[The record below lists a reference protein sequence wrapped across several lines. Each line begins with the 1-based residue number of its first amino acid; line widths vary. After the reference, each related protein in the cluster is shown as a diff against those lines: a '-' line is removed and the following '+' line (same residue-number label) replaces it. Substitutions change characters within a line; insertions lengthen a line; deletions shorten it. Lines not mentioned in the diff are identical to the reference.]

1 MKWKKLEKDVK
12 DVLTRRG
19 QTLYAASQKMGFSKN
34 YLGQMLRGTT
44 NVNNQNFVKICK
56 VFKLNPTKYTDD
68 GTFPIDFY
76 LPRKGVISNAETNH
90 EIPQFQQTA
99 DVFEI
104 VVDVTFKCDMFG
116 KGNVFEPG
124 CAFRV
129 IDVGKIKDHAKYLV
143 SSGGKYVLKK
153 GEEIPAKGYKYV
165 YEIVSVRGPK

>member
-12 DVLTRRG
+12 EVLKRRG
-19 QTLYAASQKMGFSKN
+19 ETLSGASLKMGFSKN
-34 YLGQMLRGTT
+34 FLGQMLNGTT
-44 NVNNQNFVKICK
+44 NINNKNFVKICK
-56 VFKLNPTKYTDD
+56 AFKLNPTKYTDD

-76 LPRKGVISNAETNH
+76 LPRKGVITNAETNH
-90 EIPQFQQTA
+90 EIPQFQQTT

-104 VVDVTFKCDMFG
+104 VVDETFQCDMFG
-116 KGNVFEPG
+116 KNNVFEPG

-129 IDVGKIKDHAKYLV
+129 VGVDKIKDHAKYLV
-143 SSGGKYVLKK
+143 SSGGKFVLKK